1 MSYELVRVSD
11 PADWADFHA
20 IRRVEL
26 FEARGRFGIYNDN
39 HPHDYAD
46 FAHPF
51 LLKRNGQAL
60 GTVRL
65 DLFGGGR
72 AAVRLVAITASE
84 QKRGHG
90 RVMEALVTEEARA
103 LGVHTLLVNA
113 VETALGFYEKTG
125 WEPFEWDPNELV
137 DSPLSCIQMR
147 KLL

>member
-1 MSYELVRVSD
+1 MGYVLVKVSE

-26 FEARGRFGIYNDN
+26 FEARGRFGIYSDS
-39 HPHDYAD
+39 HPDDYAD

-51 LLKRNGQAL
+51 LLKLNGQAL

-65 DLFGGGR
+65 DLFGSGR
-72 AAVRLVAITASE
+72 AAVRLVAITAAE

-113 VETALGFYEKTG
+113 VVDALGFYEKTG
-125 WEPFEWDPNELV
+125 WERFEWDPSELE

>member
-1 MSYELVRVSD
+1 MSYALVRVSD
-11 PADWADFHA
+11 PADWAHFHA

-26 FEARGRFGIYNDN
+26 FEARGRFGIYDDN

-72 AAVRLVAITASE
+72 AAVRLVAITAAE
-84 QKRGHG
+84 QNRGHG
-90 RVMEALVTEEARA
+90 RVMETLVTYEARA

-125 WEPFEWDPNELV
+125 WEAFEWDPSELV
-137 DSPLSCIQMR
+137 NSPLACIQMR